1 MVVSAGRNTW
11 MMVVSVVDSR
21 TGVMFPVLWRSWW
34 MLLLLLRHRARLG
47 NVRRWNARQMGQMRW
62 RNLMGRR
69 RRWRMRH
76 MGMSLLLLGLGWM
89 SVNHPTTEPSGRR
102 WSTIPDHGSADFSL
116 ITVVVPTT
124 TLRGALHTLFPLTLN
139 ALFTFFSETLAQQ
152 YCNSDC
158 STKHFSHDQK
168 SFF

>member
-21 TGVMFPVLWRSWW
+21 TGVMFPGLWRRWW

-102 WSTIPDHGSADFSL
+102 WSTIPDHGSAFTDHCCCSHHDTSGGFAHS
-116 ITVVVPTT
+116 
-124 TLRGALHTLFPLTLN
+124 FPLYLN